1 MDKCQLLQAGE
12 DGLQVDE
19 VERPVADVL
28 PLAQLQKDGVGRLST
43 NLTLV
48 NFPIQ
53 LSAHRIASSKR
64 FGLQSAGTCISRFQS
79 HILGRSTTLGLYLHC
94 PREKLLPIWS
104 S

>member
-1 MDKCQLLQAGE
+1 MPALLAGE
-12 DGLQVDE
+12 DGLEVDE

-53 LSAHRIASSKR
+53 LSAHRIASLKR

-79 HILGRSTTLGLYLHC
+79 HILGRSTTLGLYLQC
-94 PREKLLPIWS
+94 DCTLVQRVPS
-104 S
+104 C